1 MFAPTKTWRRWHRKI
16 NIGQRRFAVCSALAA
31 SAVPALVMARGHR
44 IDNVPE
50 VPLVVSNES
59 VKDLKKTKQA
69 VALLKTL
76 NAYDDVEKAKESRQ
90 VRAGKGKMRNRRYVQ
105 RRGPLVIYSKKGP
118 LVYALRN
125 VPGIELCPVKSLN
138 LLQLAP
144 GGHLG
149 RFCIWVKDAFQRLDA
164 LYGTFK
170 KPATAKKHFRL
181 PRPVMTNPDLARIL
195 TSDEVQSH
203 LRPVIH
209 KKPHLR
215 KKNPLKNIKLMA
227 QLNPHVVSKRR
238 NQILQEQ
245 RRTEKKNEIVA
256 AKRAQRKQ
264 GKVIKKRRAEYY
276 KALLANPRIY
286 EGAKKD
292 KAAPAQAAEAADKKD
307 KEVDDDGD
315 E

>member
-1 MFAPTKTWRRWHRKI
+1 
-16 NIGQRRFAVCSALAA
+16 
-31 SAVPALVMARGHR
+31 MARGHR

-50 VPLVVSNES
+50 IPLVVSNES

-69 VALLKTL
+69 VALLKAL
-76 NAYDDVEKAKESRQ
+76 HAYDDIEKAKDSRQ
-90 VRAGKGKMRNRRYVQ
+90 IRSGKGKLRNRRYVQ
-105 RRGPLVIYSKKGP
+105 RRGPLVIYAKKGP

-125 VPGIELCPVKSLN
+125 IPGVELCPVKSLN

-149 RFCIWVKDAFQRLDA
+149 RFCIWTKDAFQRLDA

-170 KPATAKKHFRL
+170 RAATAKKHFRL

-203 LRPVIH
+203 LRSVVH
-209 KKPHLR
+209 TKPHIR

-238 NQILQEQ
+238 NQILQEL
-245 RRTEKKNEIVA
+245 RRAEKKQEIVA

-264 GKVIKKRRAEYY
+264 TKVIKKRRADYY
-276 KALLANPRIY
+276 KALLYNPRIY
-286 EGAKKD
+286 EGAKKE
-292 KAAPAQAAEAADKKD
+292 KAAAKPVEEAKD
-307 KEVDDDGD
+307 KEVEEDGD